1 MTYKFALILFNI
13 NITNF
18 LLAYELVKTS
28 ESVNIKE
35 RDPKKQ
41 ITRWFIICQS
51 HDVKLE
57 ILKSQK
63 QMEHEKV
70 VFPDNNPLTQIFQIV
85 VGDKHH

>member
-1 MTYKFALILFNI
+1 MSQN
-13 NITNF
+13 
-18 LLAYELVKTS
+18 
-28 ESVNIKE
+28 
-35 RDPKKQ
+35 
-41 ITRWFIICQS
+41 

>member
-13 NITNF
+13 NNF
-18 LLAYELVKTS
+18 LLAYESVKTC

-51 HDVKLE
+51 RDVKLE